1 MKINFSLFPYF
12 YFKNTQI
19 SVMKKGNLLTKEN
32 FVSRLTFIKNFTL
45 AKKVKVS
52 ITRFTT
58 ENIIIYLT
66 FKPIQR

>member
-1 MKINFSLFPYF
+1 
-12 YFKNTQI
+12 
-19 SVMKKGNLLTKEN
+19 MKKGNLLTKEN

-66 FKPIQR
+66 FKPLQR

>member
-12 YFKNTQI
+12 LVKNTQI

-45 AKKVKVS
+45 AKKLRLVLRILPLKIS
-52 ITRFTT
+52 
-58 ENIIIYLT
+58 
-66 FKPIQR
+66 